1 MQSNGRFVWA
11 LRATLILLGLGLG
24 GCEAAQNAAAGA
36 GAYMEKVGQK
46 METKTEDTA
55 ITIAVKG
62 ALLKADDK
70 LATRVK
76 VSTGGGVVSL
86 VGTVPTAGDK
96 AKAEEIAAA
105 QKGVQRVINAIEVGP
120 DK

>member
-1 MQSNGRFVWA
+1 MSSNGRAIQAA
-11 LRATLILLGLGLG
+11 LIILGLGLG

-36 GAYMEKVGQK
+36 GAYMEKVGHK
-46 METKTEDTA
+46 VEAKTEDAA

-70 LATRVK
+70 LATRVR

-86 VGTVPTAGDK
+86 VGVVATEADR

-105 QKGVQRVINAIEVGP
+105 QRGVTRVINAIEVGP
-120 DK
+120 GQ